1 MGVRC
6 IVKSCDNKQGR
17 PGNTMM
23 FHRIPTKN
31 ADLMNRWL
39 LALEI
44 DPNTPVDIIKDY
56 HICSEHF
63 TEDDYFEKNGI
74 CYTDHET
81 CAEVY
86 SHPIDSKDR
95 TKWITCGCSKCS
107 VMFLDDQPTVTVP
120 LVRCNVTL
128 VTLLHEQ
135 GAHYYYLY
143 ILVLVLYHATSFP
156 CISCLCSCCWIDYLD
171 FDPCLDWIRF
181 WITLINIYCIWI
193 FPFPVPLCGS

>member
-56 HICSEHF
+56 HISIPSIVKTGQSGSPAQKTR
-63 TEDDYFEKNGI
+63 TESQN
-74 CYTDHET
+74 
-81 CAEVY
+81 
-86 SHPIDSKDR
+86 P
-95 TKWITCGCSKCS
+95 
-107 VMFLDDQPTVTVP
+107 VMKIKLTF
-120 LVRCNVTL
+120 
-128 VTLLHEQ
+128 
-135 GAHYYYLY
+135 
-143 ILVLVLYHATSFP
+143 
-156 CISCLCSCCWIDYLD
+156 
-171 FDPCLDWIRF
+171 
-181 WITLINIYCIWI
+181 
-193 FPFPVPLCGS
+193 